1 MLELRR
7 LRLLF
12 ELDRRRTMAA
22 VAKAVGASPS
32 AVSQQLSLLE
42 HETGAELME
51 TVGRGVRLT
60 PAARGLVRHTAAILE
75 QLERA
80 EAELAATSEQV
91 TGTLR
96 VACFP
101 SVLTTLMPA
110 ALAHLAGLHPQLRV
124 EIVERQ
130 PEAALDGLHAR
141 DFELVLGDEFPG
153 LPQAK
158 DEAVH
163 EEDLAVDELLLA
175 IPRQGPWSRLRPEL
189 TATAAAPW
197 AMDPPHSETTR
208 WALTQCRAAGFEP
221 DIRFETPDS
230 GLQLQLVEA
239 GQAVALIPG
248 LLRRLGR
255 KRARWVRLPGRP
267 ARRVFTAARRGSA
280 DHPGLVALRGSLR
293 HAVET

>member
-1 MLELRR
+1 
-7 LRLLF
+7 
-12 ELDRRRTMAA
+12 MAA
-22 VAKAVGASPS
+22 VAQAVGSSPS
-32 AVSQQLSLLE
+32 AVSQQLALLE
-42 HETGAELME
+42 EETGTELLE

-60 PAARGLVRHTAAILE
+60 PAARGLVGHAAVILE
-75 QLERA
+75 RLERA
-80 EAELAATSEQV
+80 EAELAAAAQEV

-101 SVLTTLMPA
+101 SVLTTLMPT
-110 ALAHLAGLHPQLRV
+110 ALAHLEGIHPRLRV

-158 DEAVH
+158 DDAVH
-163 EEDLAVDELLLA
+163 EEDLAQDELFLVLPRRGPLA
-175 IPRQGPWSRLRPEL
+175 ALATQLR
-189 TATAAAPW
+189 ASADAPW

-208 WALTQCRAAGFEP
+208 WAKAICRAAGFEP

-239 GQAVALIPG
+239 GQAVALVPG
-248 LLRRLGR
+248 LLRRLR
-255 KRARWVRLPGRP
+255 SRRVRWVRLPGRP
-267 ARRVFTAARRGSA
+267 ARRVFTAARQ
-280 DHPGLVALRGSLR
+280 GLAGLPSIVALRASLK
-293 HAVET
+293 HAARPSKGD